1 MMMVMI
7 GMTREDKM
15 MKLLLLPDILT
26 KFVAAELLLADVD
39 RSPQTLAW
47 YKVTFQGLHGE
58 MRQANRQNYK
68 SYCCNCTRTIVLA
81 LLKMKWQHWRP

>member
-1 MMMVMI
+1 MMMVMR
-7 GMTREDKM
+7 GMTKNDKR
-15 MKLLLLPDILT
+15 MKLLLLLDILT
-26 KFVAAELLLADVD
+26 AELLLADVD